1 MVIGRYG
8 NDEKEVTFE
17 KRGGFI
23 VRLDSPSAR
32 IASPP
37 TNVND

>member
-17 KRGGFI
+17 KRGGVYSQIRFAE
-23 VRLDSPSAR
+23 RAYSKSPY
-32 IASPP
+32 
-37 TNVND
+37 